1 MPLPS
6 RQSYKQ
12 SRSAILAAP
21 GRSMGTG
28 TTGQKQLWRSRFRD
42 CAPEADYAVLK
53 APSCLEL
60 LELTI
65 RRSQGRYCR
74 ADVRFTPESVS
85 RCPLCANTGHS
96 LAGAFK
102 RATARKLRRSDR
114 AESQPTGKNFS
125 PSILTTSIVFSGV
138 NRILS

>member
-53 APSCLEL
+53 APSCVEL
-60 LELTI
+60 LALTI
-65 RRSQGRYCR
+65 RRSQRTIAAPMSALPPKACR
-74 ADVRFTPESVS
+74 DVRFVPIPDIRWRALLSG
-85 RCPLCANTGHS
+85 RPLENCAVVIGRN
-96 LAGAFK
+96 L
-102 RATARKLRRSDR
+102 
-114 AESQPTGKNFS
+114 N
-125 PSILTTSIVFSGV
+125 
-138 NRILS
+138 